1 MGNFIS
7 ICNGNY
13 LTNIYFQMETLICI
27 FLAKTN
33 ELDKAENN
41 QIEND
46 APSAEAD
53 MDNEFSDND
62 LISNSLRS
70 T

>member
-1 MGNFIS
+1 
-7 ICNGNY
+7 
-13 LTNIYFQMETLICI
+13 METLICI
-27 FLAKTN
+27 FLVKTN

-46 APSAEAD
+46 ALGPEAD